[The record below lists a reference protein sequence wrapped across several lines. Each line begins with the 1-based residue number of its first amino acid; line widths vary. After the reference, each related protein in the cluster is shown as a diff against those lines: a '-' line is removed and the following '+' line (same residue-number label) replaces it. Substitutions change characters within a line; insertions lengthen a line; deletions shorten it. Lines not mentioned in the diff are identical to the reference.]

1 MNANLCGGG
10 ALFSASSRLLHILPR
25 RRAGQARSSIMEEAM
40 ILLYTLLVSVLRAA
54 HWLLQRRAASLGR
67 TYIRRAEAVLKLL
80 HGPTKPG
87 NSAKHDPCV
96 FAKQQFELGRLATQR
111 DRCEAKWYA
120 AQQRAER
127 LGKLVLGLKA
137 WKGQKLPYTLG
148 VIDVWL
154 VLYLIDRFGVGDV
167 IGPRQVVDMVTA
179 WLTQ

>member
-1 MNANLCGGG
+1 
-10 ALFSASSRLLHILPR
+10 
-25 RRAGQARSSIMEEAM
+25 MEEAM
-40 ILLYTLLVSVLRAA
+40 ILLYTLLVTMLRALT
-54 HWLLQRRAASLGR
+54 WVLQRRAASLGR
-67 TYIRRAEAVLKLL
+67 AYTARAQAVLKLL

-111 DRCEAKWYA
+111 DRAEAKWYA

-127 LGKLVLGLKA
+127 MGKLAAGLKA

-148 VIDVWL
+148 VCDVWL

-167 IGPRQVVDMVTA
+167 IGPRQVIEVVTA
-179 WLTQ
+179 WWTK